1 MAERVYFKNL
11 SALRFLAATAVIFH
25 HVEQYKFWA
34 GIPNVWG
41 HTTVDALGSK
51 AVSFFFVL
59 SGFLITYLLM
69 AERTKTG
76 HISIKEFYVR
86 RILRIWPVYYLVVF
100 ICLFVV
106 PFIFDMSLLGIDLYD
121 NKFWLKVT
129 LFLLVLPNLVRLFAP
144 SIAGANQLWTIGVE
158 EQFYLVWPVFV
169 RVFFRKLILFLIL
182 FVIAKFAVTAA
193 LDYSGGDEGGRLNM
207 VFRFWTQLKI
217 EQMGVGALGAWA
229 LFYQRKRLLTF
240 IFHPL
245 TMMLTVIMFGS
256 LFLLPIHHWAVTYFE
271 AFIFLS
277 IIMNLS
283 VNPRVRVSLE
293 GTLMTTL
300 GNISYGIYMYHTLCI
315 TACLYLLTS
324 FDLNNTNL
332 LLFNIL
338 LYTGSV
344 TLTITVAYFS
354 YEYFEKRFLRLKERF
369 VIIKSGATTAEHE
382 KEQIGVT
389 QPRHQ

>member
-11 SALRFLAATAVIFH
+11 SALRFLAATAVVFH

-34 GIPNVWG
+34 DIPNIWG
-41 HTTVDALGSK
+41 NTTVDALGSK

-69 AERTKTG
+69 AEKTKTG

-86 RILRIWPVYYLVVF
+86 RILRIWPVYYLVV
-100 ICLFVV
+100 IVCLFLV
-106 PFIFDMSLLGIDLYD
+106 PLVFDMSLLGINLYD
-121 NKFWLKVT
+121 NKFWLKVA
-129 LFLLVLPNLVRLFAP
+129 LFVLVLPNLVRLFAP

-182 FVIAKFAVTAA
+182 FVVAKFTVTAA
-193 LDYSGGDEGGRLNM
+193 LDYMGGSAGGRLNM
-207 VFRFWTQLKI
+207 LFRFWTQLKI

-229 LFYQRKRLLTF
+229 LFNQRKRLLTF

-245 TMMLTVIMFGS
+245 TMVFTVILFGS
-256 LFLLPIHHWAVTYFE
+256 LFVLPIHHWAITYFE
-271 AFIFLS
+271 AFVFLS

-315 TACLYLLTS
+315 TACLYFLTS
-324 FDLNNTNL
+324 FNLNNSNL
-332 LLFNIL
+332 LFFNIL
-338 LYTGSV
+338 LYAGSV
-344 TLTITVAYFS
+344 ILTITVAYFS
-354 YEYFEKRFLRLKERF
+354 YEHFEKKFLRLKEKF
-369 VIIKSGATTAEHE
+369 VIIKSGATPAEPTE
-382 KEQIGVT
+382 KEQKVA
-389 QPRHQ
+389 